1 LQHVGSTVMSNQAV
15 EQSASAGQWLVVAV
29 AALVA
34 AAGVAGFSFFSD
46 QPTVVRVLIL
56 LGGLIAGLVIAWFS
70 VPGRNFISF
79 ARDSY
84 AETRRVVWPSRK
96 ETLQTTGIVFAFAA
110 LMSIFLWLTDKS
122 VEWALYDL
130 LLGWKK

>member
-1 LQHVGSTVMSNQAV
+1 MSNQAV
-15 EQSASAGQWLVVAV
+15 EQSVSPGQWLIVAV

-34 AAGVAGFSFFSD
+34 VAGVIGFSFFSD

-56 LGGLIAGLVIAWFS
+56 LGGLIGGLVIAWFS
-70 VPGRNFISF
+70 APGRNFISF

-96 ETLQTTGIVFAFAA
+96 ETLQTTAIVFGFTV
-110 LMSIFLWLTDKS
+110 LMAIFLWLTDKS
-122 VEWALYDL
+122 VEWVLYDL
-130 LLGWKK
+130 LLGWKS

>member
-1 LQHVGSTVMSNQAV
+1 MSNQAV
-15 EQSASAGQWLVVAV
+15 EQNVTPAQWLIVVM

-34 AAGVAGFSFFSD
+34 AGGVVGFSFFPD

-70 VPGRNFISF
+70 APGRNFISF

-84 AETRRVVWPSRK
+84 AETRRVVWPTRK
-96 ETLQTTGIVFAFAA
+96 ETLQTTAIVFGFTVIMA
-110 LMSIFLWLTDKS
+110 IFLWVVDWS
-122 VEWALYDL
+122 VEKVLYDL
-130 LLGWKK
+130 LLGWKR

>member
-1 LQHVGSTVMSNQAV
+1 MSNQAV

>member
-1 LQHVGSTVMSNQAV
+1 MSNQAV
-15 EQSASAGQWLVVAV
+15 EQHVTPSQWLIVAM

-34 AAGVAGFSFFSD
+34 VAGVVGFSFFSE

-70 VPGRNFISF
+70 APGRNFISF

-96 ETLQTTGIVFAFAA
+96 ETLQTTAIVFGFTVVMA
-110 LMSIFLWLTDKS
+110 IFLWAVDWS
-122 VEWALYDL
+122 VEKVLYDL
-130 LLGWKK
+130 LLGWKR